1 MTAALE
7 SFSWRQRK
15 LLIKRAIMVMILAMV
30 VGLVVPM
37 AVGAANGN
45 YIEDILGT
53 DAEDVANVD
62 VSKHLEEQVTKNIN
76 DFATIVYGQQS
87 WNKNADDS
95 EDSIWSD
102 DRGYAQILNR
112 SEWIDNIW
120 GVLVGIGGAMVTFYA
135 FVEVMRELEK
145 GTCDFDMWLRMFT
158 KITIGIFVIANVPQL
173 ASWMDQLGYLISEA
187 LSGALKAAAKDIASN
202 LGATWA
208 EAFAGGIFGVASRI
222 LKGIKHFVNS
232 VLNGIWI
239 LAVYGIDKSFEIGM
253 KAFAYG
259 ILFELFIRKAFMPI
273 ACARVCG
280 EGWQSSGMRSLKKYM
295 AVNLRAAIIMVIYAG
310 GEAALVMDTGWT
322 RSTSLRALT
331 PHFIVRGA
339 IQAAV
344 LALAGQAQP
353 LADEFIGVDK

>member
-45 YIEDILGT
+45 YIEDIIGS
-53 DAEDVANVD
+53 DSDDVQDVD
-62 VSKHLEEQVTKNIN
+62 IALHLEKEVTRNIN

-95 EDSIWSD
+95 KDATYSD
-102 DRGYAQILNR
+102 DRGYAEILAN
-112 SEWIDNIW
+112 SEWVNNIW
-120 GVLVGIGGAMVTFYA
+120 GILVGIGGAMVTFYA

-173 ASWMDQLGYLISEA
+173 TSWMDQLGYLISEA
-187 LSGALKAAAKDIASN
+187 LSGALKAAAKDVASS
-202 LGATWA
+202 LTEVDAKTL
-208 EAFAGGIFGVASRI
+208 AGGIFGVLGKALAATKAFI
-222 LKGIKHFVNS
+222 NS
-232 VLNGIWI
+232 VINGLWS
-239 LAVYGIDKSFEIGM
+239 LVAYGIDKSFEIGM

-259 ILFELFIRKAFMPI
+259 ILLELFVRKAFMPI

-280 EGWQSSGMRSLKKYM
+280 EGWQSAGMRNLKKYM
-295 AVNLRAAIIMVIYAG
+295 SVNLRAAVIMVIYAA
-310 GEAALVMDTGWT
+310 GEAMLVTDTGWT

-339 IQAAV
+339 IKAAV
-344 LALAGQAQP
+344 IALAGQAQP
-353 LADEFIGVDK
+353 LADEIIGVDK